1 MLSAIFGVKRKK
13 RNKGNKG
20 KADKRYNERFFYGGH
35 LKAESA
41 NMAFKPKYVIKNI
54 EPWRQVR
61 RYWYQY
67 IGTGTVYGTY
77 IDKNKSNAE
86 SNWNP

>member
-54 EPWRQVR
+54 EP
-61 RYWYQY
+61 
-67 IGTGTVYGTY
+67 
-77 IDKNKSNAE
+77 
-86 SNWNP
+86 